1 VTLAPLLSIP
11 SPSSPLI
18 AEIGPL
24 KIRWYGTLIAIG
36 ILLAG
41 WIAER
46 ELQRRGYPPGRSYT
60 IALWCVPAGVI
71 GARLYHVATD
81 WDRFSCHLERI
92 PLLQQGG
99 LGLPGVIVGGAIGAA
114 IGARKA
120 RIPVL
125 EVFDVI
131 APGLILAQALG
142 RWGNYF
148 NQELFGGPTDLPWG
162 LEIDPAHRPERY
174 AADPT
179 FHPTFLYE
187 SLWNL
192 LVFILLLRLNR
203 RLWLRAPDGTVFSA
217 YLTLYAFGRFW
228 VESLR
233 VDPAQYL
240 FGVRFN
246 LLLFGVVFLGAGC
259 WLIWNLR
266 RTRPRF

>member
-1 VTLAPLLSIP
+1 M
-11 SPSSPLI
+11 
-18 AEIGPL
+18 
-24 KIRWYGTLIAIG
+24 
-36 ILLAG
+36 
-41 WIAER
+41 
-46 ELQRRGYPPGRSYT
+46 
-60 IALWCVPAGVI
+60 I
-71 GARLYHVATD
+71 GARLYHVARTGTG
-81 WDRFSCHLERI
+81 SAGTSTKI

-120 RIPVL
+120 KIPVL

-162 LEIDPAHRPERY
+162 LEIDPEHRPARY

-192 LVFILLLRLNR
+192 LVFFILIRLNR
-203 RLWLRAPDGTVFSA
+203 RLWLRAPAGTVFSA
-217 YLTLYAFGRFW
+217 YLTLYSFGRFW

-246 LLLFGVVFLGAGC
+246 LLLFGVVFLAAGA
-259 WLIWNLR
+259 WLIVNLR
-266 RTRPRF
+266 RTRPLS